1 MTEKYLLILFYSA
14 SGAVKNL
21 AHAIADGAEE
31 LDIEVKIR
39 TVPKVSTN
47 PESTEPSI
55 PKEGE
60 IFCTKEDLLKCA
72 GLALGSPTRFGSM
85 AAPLKYFLDS
95 TGDIW
100 SNHELENKPG
110 CVFTSTGSQH
120 GGQEITLF
128 NLMTYMLHQGMVFV
142 GSPYSIPGLNK
153 TKSGG
158 TPYGPS
164 HVANTKRGDLT
175 SDEKEIA
182 VATGARMAELILKL
196 K

>member
-1 MTEKYLLILFYSA
+1 MHQKYLLILFYSA
-14 SGAVKNL
+14 TGAVRNL
-21 AHAIADGAEE
+21 AHALADGAEKKG
-31 LDIEVKIR
+31 LEVKIR
-39 TVPKVSTN
+39 TVPKVSTVA
-47 PESTEPSI
+47 EAVEPSM
-55 PKEGE
+55 PSEGE
-60 IFCTKEDLLKCA
+60 IYCTKEDLIHCS

-164 HVANTKRGDLT
+164 HVANTKQGL
-175 SDEKEIA
+175 S
-182 VATGARMAELILKL
+182 LIHI
-196 K
+196 